1 MHPVRFN
8 MCCNLHC
15 VSCDTCHTACVMS
28 FVIHAM
34 QAVSY
39 QSDDD
44 DDDGGGGGDDDDDD
58 AGGGDDDDD
67 ALYNLSCVSF
77 IHAVQTRSH
86 QTVFHL

>member
-44 DDDGGGGGDDDDDD
+44 DDDDGGGGGDDDDDD
-58 AGGGDDDDD
+58 DGDGGGDDDDD
-67 ALYNLSCVSF
+67 DDDDEQRHF
-77 IHAVQTRSH
+77 ICRIS
-86 QTVFHL
+86 LNIYG